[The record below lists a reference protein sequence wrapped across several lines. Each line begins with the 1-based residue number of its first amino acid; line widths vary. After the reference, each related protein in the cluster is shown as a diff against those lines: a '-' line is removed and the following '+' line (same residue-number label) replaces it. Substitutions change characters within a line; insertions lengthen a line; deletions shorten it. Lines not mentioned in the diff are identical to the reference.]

1 MQIVEIPILNLK
13 LKISKIAFNI
23 FGIDIYWY
31 ALIIVVSIVSALFYC
46 KKIKGK
52 YGIKFETILNVC
64 ILVIPIGIIC
74 ARLYYVIF
82 NLKYFIENPMQI
94 LDIRDG

>member
-82 NLKYFIENPMQI
+82 KIFYRKSDANFRY
-94 LDIRDG
+94 